1 MKTLL
6 KNGNVLNVFT
16 DTIEKLD
23 VLIEDKKIIGLDY
36 YSDSDADEVIDLDG
50 KFVCPGFIDGHIH
63 IESTMLTPSNLAKI
77 CLKHGTTSIIADPH
91 EIANVSGLNG
101 INYMLQASKGLPMNV
116 YLMASSCVPSTS
128 FDEAGAILRSQN
140 LLSIYDNKRILG
152 LAEMMNYPGVLSE
165 DADVLKKIED
175 SIEAGKVV
183 DGHAPLLS
191 GKDLDKYIS
200 KGVSSEHECTSWE
213 EGLERIRKGQWLMI
227 REGTAAKNLEA
238 LLPAFDEPYNK
249 RCLLVTD
256 DKHPADLIN
265 EGHIDSIIKK
275 AAKLGKSTA
284 VAIRMASLQAAQRF
298 ELSYRGAIAPGYV
311 ADIIIADNIDNLN
324 IIDVY
329 RDGKKV
335 VENGEVLPFAEP
347 VVEQTI
353 LDKVCKSFNL
363 AELSAEDF
371 AVLAGGPANARI
383 IKVIP
388 GQIITDQVIESI
400 DLNTNSGI
408 DVDRDILKLAVIE
421 RHHNTGHI
429 GLGFIKGL
437 GLKGGAIASSVSHDS
452 HNLIV
457 VGTNDKDMAI
467 AANEVKNNCGG
478 NVVVKDG
485 KVVSMMPLPVG
496 GLMSDKDVYE
506 TAKLNKEIRDA
517 AASLGA
523 NEGIEAFM
531 NMAFVSLPVIPH
543 LKMTTT
549 GLVDVD
555 EFKKVS
561 LFVE

>member
-275 AAKLGKSTA
+275 AAKLGKSPA

>member
-116 YLMASSCVPSTS
+116 YLMASSCVPATP

-200 KGVSSEHECTSWE
+200 KGVSSEHECISWE

-265 EGHIDSIIKK
+265 EGHIDAIIKK
-275 AAKLGKSTA
+275 AAKLGKSPA

-335 VENGEVLPFAEP
+335 VDNGEVLPFAEP

-485 KVVSMMPLPVG
+485 KVVCMMPLPVG

>member
-116 YLMASSCVPSTS
+116 YLMASSCVPATP

-275 AAKLGKSTA
+275 VAKLGKSPA

>member
-116 YLMASSCVPSTS
+116 YLMASSCVPATP

-265 EGHIDSIIKK
+265 EGHIDSIVKK
-275 AAKLGKSTA
+275 AAKLGKSPA

-485 KVVSMMPLPVG
+485 KVVCMMPLPVG

>member
-116 YLMASSCVPSTS
+116 YLMASSCVPATP

-140 LLSIYDNKRILG
+140 LFSIYDNKRILG

-200 KGVSSEHECTSWE
+200 KGVSSEHECISWE

-265 EGHIDSIIKK
+265 EGHIDAIIKK
-275 AAKLGKSTA
+275 AAKLGKSPA

-335 VENGEVLPFAEP
+335 VDNGEVLPFAEP

-485 KVVSMMPLPVG
+485 KVVCMMPLPVG

>member
-275 AAKLGKSTA
+275 AAKLGKSPA

-457 VGTNDKDMAI
+457 VGTNDKDMAM

-485 KVVSMMPLPVG
+485 KVVCMMPLPVG

>member
-101 INYMLQASKGLPMNV
+101 INYMLQASKGLPMNI
-116 YLMASSCVPSTS
+116 YLMASSCVPATP

-140 LLSIYDNKRILG
+140 LFSIYDNKRILG

-200 KGVSSEHECTSWE
+200 KGVSSEHECISWE

-275 AAKLGKSTA
+275 AAKLGKSPA

>member
-175 SIEAGKVV
+175 SIDAGKVV

-265 EGHIDSIIKK
+265 EGHIDAIIKK
-275 AAKLGKSTA
+275 AAKLGKSSA

-485 KVVSMMPLPVG
+485 KVVCMMPLPVG

>member
-63 IESTMLTPSNLAKI
+63 IESTMLTPPNLAKI

-116 YLMASSCVPSTS
+116 YLMASSCVPATP

-140 LLSIYDNKRILG
+140 LFSIYDNKRILG

-200 KGVSSEHECTSWE
+200 KGVSSEHECISWE

-265 EGHIDSIIKK
+265 EGHIDAIIKK
-275 AAKLGKSTA
+275 AAKLGKSPA

-311 ADIIIADNIDNLN
+311 ADIIIADSIDNLN

-335 VENGEVLPFAEP
+335 VDNGEVLPFAEP

-485 KVVSMMPLPVG
+485 KVVCMMPLPVG

>member
-6 KNGNVLNVFT
+6 KNGNILNVFT

-36 YSDSDADEVIDLDG
+36 YSDSDADEIIDLDG

-116 YLMASSCVPSTS
+116 YLMASSCVPATP

-140 LLSIYDNKRILG
+140 LFSIYDNKRILG

-165 DADVLKKIED
+165 DVDVLKKIED

-200 KGVSSEHECTSWE
+200 KGVSSEHECISWE

-265 EGHIDSIIKK
+265 EGHIDAIIKK
-275 AAKLGKSTA
+275 AAKLGKSPA

>member
-36 YSDSDADEVIDLDG
+36 YSDSDADEVIDIDG

-101 INYMLQASKGLPMNV
+101 INYMLQASKCLPMNV
-116 YLMASSCVPSTS
+116 YLMASSCVPATP

-140 LLSIYDNKRILG
+140 LFSIYDNKRILG

-200 KGVSSEHECTSWE
+200 KGVSSEHECISWE

-275 AAKLGKSTA
+275 AAKLGKSPA

-335 VENGEVLPFAEP
+335 VDNGEVLPFAEP

>member
-116 YLMASSCVPSTS
+116 YLMASSCVPATP

-140 LLSIYDNKRILG
+140 LFSIYDNKRILG

-200 KGVSSEHECTSWE
+200 KGVSSEHECISWE

-275 AAKLGKSTA
+275 AAKLGKSPA

-335 VENGEVLPFAEP
+335 VDNGEVLPFAEP

>member
-50 KFVCPGFIDGHIH
+50 KFVCPSFIDGHIH

-116 YLMASSCVPSTS
+116 YLMASSCVPATP

-140 LLSIYDNKRILG
+140 LFSIYDNKRILG

-275 AAKLGKSTA
+275 AAKLGKSPA

>member
-116 YLMASSCVPSTS
+116 YLMASSCVPATP

-140 LLSIYDNKRILG
+140 LFSIYDNKRILG

-165 DADVLKKIED
+165 DVDVLKKIED

-200 KGVSSEHECTSWE
+200 KGVSSEHECISWE

-265 EGHIDSIIKK
+265 EGHIDAIIKK
-275 AAKLGKSTA
+275 AAKLGKSPA

-485 KVVSMMPLPVG
+485 KVVCMMPLPVG

>member
-63 IESTMLTPSNLAKI
+63 IESTMLTASNLAKI

-116 YLMASSCVPSTS
+116 YLMASSCVPATP

-140 LLSIYDNKRILG
+140 LFSIYDNKRILG

-200 KGVSSEHECTSWE
+200 KGVSSEHECISWE

-227 REGTAAKNLEA
+227 REGTAAKNLES

-275 AAKLGKSTA
+275 AAKLGKSPA

-485 KVVSMMPLPVG
+485 KVVCMMPLPVG

>member
-116 YLMASSCVPSTS
+116 YLMASSCVPATP

-140 LLSIYDNKRILG
+140 LFSIYDNKRILG

-200 KGVSSEHECTSWE
+200 KGVSSEHECISWE

-265 EGHIDSIIKK
+265 EGHIDAIIKK
-275 AAKLGKSTA
+275 AAKLGKSPA

>member
-36 YSDSDADEVIDLDG
+36 YSDSDSDEVIDLDG

-63 IESTMLTPSNLAKI
+63 IESTMLTASNLAKI

-116 YLMASSCVPSTS
+116 YLMASSCVPATP

-140 LLSIYDNKRILG
+140 LFSIYDNKRILG
-152 LAEMMNYPGVLSE
+152 LAEMMNYPGVING

-200 KGVSSEHECTSWE
+200 KGVSSEHECISWE

-227 REGTAAKNLEA
+227 REGTAAKNLES

-275 AAKLGKSTA
+275 AAKLGKSPA

-485 KVVSMMPLPVG
+485 KVVCMMPLPVG

-555 EFKKVS
+555 EFKKLS